1 MNNKIWVVT
10 YYDIAYVTYYDVSY
24 GEREPTVTCFNNR
37 ENAMKYYEYVSS
49 IHDVVTID
57 ECEVYTKFKIK

>member
-1 MNNKIWVVT
+1 MNNKVEVVT
-10 YYDIAYVTYYDVSY
+10 YYDIIY
-24 GEREPTVTCFNNR
+24 GEQRPTVTCFNNR

-57 ECEVYTKFKIK
+57 ECEVYTEFKMI

>member
-10 YYDIAYVTYYDVSY
+10 YYDIAY

-37 ENAMKYYEYVSS
+37 ENAMKYYEY
-49 IHDVVTID
+49 IWGGHDVISID
-57 ECEVYTKFKIK
+57 ECEVYTEFKMWDL